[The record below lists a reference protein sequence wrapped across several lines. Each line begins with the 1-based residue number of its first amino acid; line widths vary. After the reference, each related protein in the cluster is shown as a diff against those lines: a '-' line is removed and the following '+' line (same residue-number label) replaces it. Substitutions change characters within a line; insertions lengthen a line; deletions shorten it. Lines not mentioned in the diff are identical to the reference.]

1 MSVASTQGVSLH
13 EAAETDLGW
22 ILGLEEAAEKGGFV
36 SGDNAMRHRVQM
48 NDPTCL
54 YLIAKRGDEPV
65 GYIILRGLSGADSTV
80 ELKRIVIGKTD
91 AGHGQSVM
99 ALLLLKVFQD
109 YAAHRLWLDVIDD
122 NVRAQHVYRKL
133 GFVEEGR
140 LRSAVKRRG
149 EWRDLI
155 IFGLLKEE
163 FEKGR

>member
-1 MSVASTQGVSLH
+1 MSAANTQGVSLQ
-13 EAAETDLGW
+13 EALETDLDW

-36 SGDNAMRHRVQM
+36 SGDNAMRHRMQM
-48 NDPTCL
+48 NDPTSL

-65 GYIILRGLSGADSTV
+65 GYVILRGLSGAQPVV

-99 ALLLLKVFQD
+99 ALVLLKVFGE
-109 YAAHRLWLDVIDD
+109 YNAHRLWLDVIDD

-140 LRSAVKRRG
+140 MRLAAKRHG

-155 IFGLLKEE
+155 IFGLLADE
-163 FEKGR
+163 FRKAS